1 MFVCH
6 YTFLLIYKSLWNV
19 LGRNN
24 QLCPFINHKKQQ
36 LSSFFHLQKDGK
48 KQKTKNRHISTHTR
62 KHGKSKQQIFRNK
75 RTNTKQI
82 IRYKTN
88 KCDNKIPQKL
98 NIPKKQNNVKLP
110 GGKSIQYVWSTRSSG
125 SEIGLHCL

>member
-1 MFVCH
+1 MECPWQKQPTMSF
-6 YTFLLIYKSLWNV
+6 YKPQETTTKFLLSLTK
-19 LGRNN
+19 RRE
-24 QLCPFINHKKQQ
+24 KT
-36 LSSFFHLQKDGK
+36 
-48 KQKTKNRHISTHTR
+48 KTKNRHISTHTR